1 MPFDFRKE
9 YSSLSQEDVT
19 KLKKYFYDKKRQEG
33 SGEQDIL
40 SLLLPSF
47 IGILLCLICLTGMTW
62 AWFTSAITTTSTISG
77 ASFNIEVE
85 IKETDTSGAI
95 EGTNG
100 SYALEANKDYTVTIK
115 KAASSTASG
124 YGLITIGTACYYT
137 DKIDTSEYKFQ
148 IETGAT
154 DVTAT
159 FTPAWGT
166 PDSSAGEKIISGGS
180 VMLGNTIGQFA
191 VTTPDDKTPEGQK
204 DVKKD
209 EAATPPADTS
219 GASKAEDS
227 DVSLSTQNM

>member
-1 MPFDFRKE
+1 MELDLWKAP
-9 YSSLSQEDVT
+9 V
-19 KLKKYFYDKKRQEG
+19 G
-33 SGEQDIL
+33 SGPCKFVEE
-40 SLLLPSF
+40 LPGSQ
-47 IGILLCLICLTGMTW
+47 LT
-62 AWFTSAITTTSTISG
+62 
-77 ASFNIEVE
+77 
-85 IKETDTSGAI
+85 
-95 EGTNG
+95 
-100 SYALEANKDYTVTIK
+100 LEANKDYTVTIK

-124 YGLITIGTACYYT
+124 YGLITIGTACYCT

-204 DVKKD
+204 DVKED

>member
-9 YSSLSQEDVT
+9 YSSLSREDVT

-154 DVTAT
+154 DDGHLHTGMGDT
-159 FTPAWGT
+159 GF
-166 PDSSAGEKIISGGS
+166 
-180 VMLGNTIGQFA
+180 IGRGKNNQRRLCYVGKHYRPIRRYNA
-191 VTTPDDKTPEGQK
+191 
-204 DVKKD
+204 
-209 EAATPPADTS
+209 
-219 GASKAEDS
+219 
-227 DVSLSTQNM
+227 